1 MAFIKRPS
9 YVPCIIEDKADTRTS
24 ALMQVMFSGDKQDF
38 KTIVGILAAFFRH
51 ELPRPEFTLLFFL
64 TFATQTAA

>member
-9 YVPCIIEDKADTRTS
+9 YVPGIVEDKADTRTS
-24 ALMQVMFSGDKQDF
+24 ALMQVMFLGDKQG
-38 KTIVGILAAFFRH
+38 TIVGILAAFFRH